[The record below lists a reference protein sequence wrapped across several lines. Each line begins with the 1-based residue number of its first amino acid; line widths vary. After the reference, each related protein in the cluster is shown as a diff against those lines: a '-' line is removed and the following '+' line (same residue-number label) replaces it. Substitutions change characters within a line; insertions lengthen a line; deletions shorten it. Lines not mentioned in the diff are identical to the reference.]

1 MTHVLH
7 LDFETRSPVDI
18 GRCGAYKYIEHEE
31 FAPLLLAYA
40 LDDDDVQ
47 VHDFIHD
54 GSLPS
59 ELEWMI
65 CNSDIKKSAHN
76 AAFERTVLQRMTRC
90 YQPPEEWI
98 DTMMLSAYCGLPLG
112 LDAVCKAMH
121 FSEDKQKMSEGK
133 KLIRWFCNPTPAGKF
148 RKPEDAPEK
157 WKTFIEYCRQD
168 VVTEREIYNQLQK
181 WLPGESEF
189 ELWSLDQRMNDKGIR
204 IDRQLATNAMAFDER
219 YKAELT
225 EKAIALTGIKNP
237 SSVTQ
242 IKQYL
247 KEKEGLEVETLNKTA
262 LPDVIASLKT
272 DEAKEFLDIRID
284 LAKSSTKK
292 YESMVRC
299 ACADDHVR
307 GTLQFYGGHTG
318 RWAGRLLQVQ
328 NFSKNKMPD
337 IDNARY
343 FVREG
348 DYDTTEM
355 LYGSVSSTLS
365 ELTRTGII
373 PEEGCHFIVADF
385 SAIEARV
392 TAALAKEEWRLKSFR
407 DGKDIYCES
416 ASAMFHVP
424 VVKHGIN
431 GELRQKGKVA
441 ELACIAEDELVLTDF
456 GLVPIQD
463 VTTDMKVWDGENWV
477 RHEGVIYQGEKEV
490 IEYDGL
496 RATADHPVY
505 VEGHRGTVPFE
516 TAKAS
521 GACLVKAG
529 SGWHSVRVVGDYLPN
544 SDIQQGLAQ
553 RLCTREVP
561 WMRNSKVAKLDKP
574 YSWNIKRM
582 PTLQSTET
590 DTTVVGQKTDRT
602 ETEVRESERSS
613 VPTIRKTWYQVL
625 LRFRN
630 RSRTL
635 SDGLV
640 RREPHERLGDR
651 PNRQRWKLR
660 ARESTTGHSCGQ
672 QSEQEE
678 YRSLR
683 VGSSILAVCRD
694 CCEKVFGSWLF
705 KGRDYRT
712 GEESCPRQAEKL
724 ERNPGKVRVYDIRN
738 AGPNHRFT
746 VSGKLVHNCGF
757 GGSVGALKAFGA
769 DKMGLTD
776 EEMMQI
782 VDNWR
787 ASSPN
792 IVNLWKALESAAIRA
807 VTRRGTFTSS
817 IGNIIFR
824 YDPDVLWM
832 VLPSGRRMA
841 YWEPRYEEA
850 KDPKRYGKT
859 LSYMYLNQ
867 TTKKWERIET
877 FAGRICEN
885 LVQSVARDCL
895 KEALLNLTYEGYD
908 IRMHVH
914 DEVIINEPDGS
925 GRTVEDVIR
934 VMTKPVEWLP
944 NLPLDADGYEC
955 PYYIKD

>member
-47 VHDFIHD
+47 VHDFLHD
-54 GSLPS
+54 GPMPS

-272 DEAKEFLDIRID
+272 DEAKEFMDIRID

-407 DGKDIYCES
+407 EGKDIYCES

-431 GELRQKGKVA
+431 GELRQKGKIA
-441 ELACIAEDELVLTDF
+441 ELA
-456 GLVPIQD
+456 
-463 VTTDMKVWDGENWV
+463 
-477 RHEGVIYQGEKEV
+477 
-490 IEYDGL
+490 
-496 RATADHPVY
+496 
-505 VEGHRGTVPFE
+505 
-516 TAKAS
+516 
-521 GACLVKAG
+521 
-529 SGWHSVRVVGDYLPN
+529 
-544 SDIQQGLAQ
+544 
-553 RLCTREVP
+553 
-561 WMRNSKVAKLDKP
+561 
-574 YSWNIKRM
+574 
-582 PTLQSTET
+582 
-590 DTTVVGQKTDRT
+590 
-602 ETEVRESERSS
+602 
-613 VPTIRKTWYQVL
+613 
-625 LRFRN
+625 
-630 RSRTL
+630 
-635 SDGLV
+635 
-640 RREPHERLGDR
+640 
-651 PNRQRWKLR
+651 
-660 ARESTTGHSCGQ
+660 
-672 QSEQEE
+672 
-678 YRSLR
+678 
-683 VGSSILAVCRD
+683 
-694 CCEKVFGSWLF
+694 
-705 KGRDYRT
+705 
-712 GEESCPRQAEKL
+712 
-724 ERNPGKVRVYDIRN
+724 
-738 AGPNHRFT
+738 
-746 VSGKLVHNCGF
+746 CGF

-776 EEMMQI
+776 EEMVQI

-817 IGNIIFR
+817 IGNIIFQ
-824 YDPDVLWM
+824 YEPDVLWM

-885 LVQSVARDCL
+885 LVQAVARDCL